1 MLISTTNNFSGSK
14 EFKNSPPG
22 SHLGRLYKIVDL
34 GTQQG
39 EWEGKATYARKM
51 IFYFEL
57 HGEDDRGQPLVNDD
71 GKPLI
76 VTKYYNA
83 SLGEKATLR
92 KHLQTW
98 LNLDFNKMPEG
109 FDLEKILGKFAMIN
123 VTTYQKDGKTRASV
137 EGLSAVPAIVV
148 KHGLPDGFNEIS
160 MFSLNKFDS
169 AKFDSLSDGIKRM
182 IVSSPE
188 YRALTKQLDEVPADN
203 DFDQDIPF

>member
-1 MLISTTNNFSGSK
+1 MLISTTNNFNSSK

-57 HGEDDRGQPLVNDD
+57 HGEDDKGLPLTNDD

-109 FDLEKILGKFAMIN
+109 FDLEKLLGKFAMIN

-148 KHGLPDGFNEIS
+148 KHGLPEGINEIS
-160 MFSLNKFDS
+160 MFTLNKFDS
-169 AKFDSLSDGIKRM
+169 AKFESLSDGIKKM
-182 IVSSPE
+182 IMSSPE
-188 YRALTKQLDEVPADN
+188 YRALTQQPESSSDDLGN
-203 DFDQDIPF
+203 DDIPF

>member
-1 MLISTTNNFSGSK
+1 MLISTTQSNSNK
-14 EFKNSPPG
+14 EFKNAPPG

-39 EWEGKATYARKM
+39 EWEGKATFARKM

-57 HGEDDRGQPLVNDD
+57 HGDDDKGLPLVNDD

-98 LNLDFNKMPEG
+98 LNLDFSKMPEG
-109 FDLEKILGKFAMIN
+109 FKVENILGKFAMIN

-148 KHGLPDGFNEIS
+148 KHGLPDGFNDIS
-160 MFSLNKFDS
+160 MFDLNKFDS
-169 AKFDSLSDGIKRM
+169 AKFDGLSDSIKKM
-182 IVSSPE
+182 IMSSPE
-188 YRALTKQLDEVPADN
+188 YRALTDTKPAASNEFGD
-203 DFDQDIPF
+203 DDIPF

>member
-1 MLISTTNNFSGSK
+1 MLISTTQSNSTK
-14 EFKNSPPG
+14 EFKNAPAG

-39 EWEGKATYARKM
+39 EWEGKATFARKM

-57 HGEDDRGQPLVNDD
+57 HGDDDKGLPLVNDD

-98 LNLDFNKMPEG
+98 LNLDFSKMPEG
-109 FDLEKILGKFAMIN
+109 FKVENILGKFAMIN

-148 KHGLPDGFNEIS
+148 KHGLPDGFNDIS
-160 MFSLNKFDS
+160 MFDLNKFDS
-169 AKFDSLSDGIKRM
+169 AKFDGLSDSIKKM
-182 IVSSPE
+182 IMSSPE
-188 YRALTKQLDEVPADN
+188 YRALTDTKPAASNEFGD
-203 DFDQDIPF
+203 DDIPF

>member
-1 MLISTTNNFSGSK
+1 MLISTTQSNSNK
-14 EFKNSPPG
+14 EFKNAPPG

-57 HGEDDRGQPLVNDD
+57 HGEDDKGIPLTNDD

-98 LNLDFNKMPEG
+98 LNLDFSKMPEG
-109 FDLEKILGKFAMIN
+109 FKVENILGKFAMIN

-137 EGLSAVPAIVV
+137 EGLSAVPAIVA
-148 KHGLPDGFNEIS
+148 KHGLPEGINDIS
-160 MFSLNKFDS
+160 MFDLNKFDS
-169 AKFDSLSDGIKRM
+169 AKFDGLSDSIKKM
-182 IVSSPE
+182 IMSSPE
-188 YRALTKQLDEVPADN
+188 YRALTQQPESSSDDFGN
-203 DFDQDIPF
+203 DDIPF

>member
-1 MLISTTNNFSGSK
+1 MLISTTNTGGNK
-14 EFKNSPPG
+14 EFKNAPAG

-57 HGEDDRGQPLVNDD
+57 HGEDDKGQPLVNDD

-98 LNLDFNKMPEG
+98 LNLDFSKMPEG
-109 FDLEKILGKFAMIN
+109 FKVENILGKFAMIN

-137 EGLSAVPAIVV
+137 EGLSAVPAIVQ
-148 KHGLPDGFNEIS
+148 KHGLPEGINDIS
-160 MFSLNKFDS
+160 IFDLNKFDS
-169 AKFDSLSDGIKRM
+169 AKFDSLSDGVKKM

-188 YRALTKQLDEVPADN
+188 YRALTQKSEQPADDFTN
-203 DFDQDIPF
+203 DDIPF

>member
-1 MLISTTNNFSGSK
+1 MLISTTQQYNKTK
-14 EFKNSPPG
+14 EFKNCPPG

-57 HGEDDRGQPLVNDD
+57 HGEDDKGIPLVNDD

-98 LNLDFNKMPEG
+98 LNLDFSKMPEG
-109 FDLEKILGKFAMIN
+109 FKVENILGKFAMIN
-123 VTTYQKDGKTRASV
+123 VITYQKDGKTRASI
-137 EGLSAVPAIVV
+137 EGLSWVPAIVQ
-148 KHGLPDGFNEIS
+148 KHGLPDGFNEIF
-160 MFSLNKFDS
+160 MFDLNKFDS
-169 AKFDSLSDGIKRM
+169 AKFDSLSDSIKKIIM
-182 IVSSPE
+182 SSPE
-188 YRALTKQLDEVPADN
+188 YRALTQQPESSSDDLGN
-203 DFDQDIPF
+203 DDIPF

>member
-1 MLISTTNNFSGSK
+1 MLISTTQSNSTK
-14 EFKNSPPG
+14 EFKNAPPG

-39 EWEGKATYARKM
+39 EWEGKATFARKM

-57 HGEDDRGQPLVNDD
+57 HGDDDKGLPLVNDD

-98 LNLDFNKMPEG
+98 LNLDFSKMPEG
-109 FDLEKILGKFAMIN
+109 FKVENILGKFAMIN

-148 KHGLPDGFNEIS
+148 KHGLPDGFNDIS
-160 MFSLNKFDS
+160 MFDLNKFDS
-169 AKFDSLSDGIKRM
+169 AKFDGLSDSIKKM
-182 IVSSPE
+182 IMSSPE
-188 YRALTKQLDEVPADN
+188 YRALTDTKPAASNEFGD
-203 DFDQDIPF
+203 DDIPF

>member
-1 MLISTTNNFSGSK
+1 MLISTTNNFSNSK

-57 HGEDDRGQPLVNDD
+57 HGEDDKGLPLVNDD

-98 LNLDFNKMPEG
+98 LNLDFSKMPEG
-109 FDLEKILGKFAMIN
+109 FDLEKLLGKFAMIN

-148 KHGLPDGFNEIS
+148 KHGLPEGFNEIS
-160 MFSLNKFDS
+160 MFTLNKFDN
-169 AKFDSLSDGIKRM
+169 AKFESLSDGIKKM
-182 IVSSPE
+182 IMSSPE
-188 YRALTKQLDEVPADN
+188 YRALTKQSEPVESDISN
-203 DFDQDIPF
+203 DDIPF

>member
-1 MLISTTNNFSGSK
+1 MLISTTNTGGNK
-14 EFKNSPPG
+14 EFKNAPPG

-57 HGEDDRGQPLVNDD
+57 HGEDDKGQPLVNDD

-98 LNLDFNKMPEG
+98 LNLDFSKMPEG
-109 FDLEKILGKFAMIN
+109 FKVENILGKFAMIN

-137 EGLSAVPAIVV
+137 EGLSAVPAIVQ
-148 KHGLPDGFNEIS
+148 KHGLPEGINDIS
-160 MFSLNKFDS
+160 IFDLNKFDS
-169 AKFDSLSDGIKRM
+169 AKFDSLSDGVKKM

-188 YRALTKQLDEVPADN
+188 YRALTQKSEQPADDFTN
-203 DFDQDIPF
+203 DDVPF

>member
-1 MLISTTNNFSGSK
+1 MLISTTQSNSTK
-14 EFKNSPPG
+14 EFKNAPPG

-39 EWEGKATYARKM
+39 EWEGKATFARKM

-57 HGEDDRGQPLVNDD
+57 HGDDDKGLPLVNDD

-98 LNLDFNKMPEG
+98 LNLDFSKMPEG
-109 FDLEKILGKFAMIN
+109 FKVENILGKFAMIN

-148 KHGLPDGFNEIS
+148 KHGLPDGFNDIS
-160 MFSLNKFDS
+160 MFDLNKFDS
-169 AKFDSLSDGIKRM
+169 AKFDVLSDSIKKM
-182 IVSSPE
+182 IMSSPE
-188 YRALTKQLDEVPADN
+188 YRALTDTKPAASNEFGD
-203 DFDQDIPF
+203 DDIPF

>member
-1 MLISTTNNFSGSK
+1 MLISTTNYSSSK

-57 HGEDDRGQPLVNDD
+57 HGEDDKGQPLVNDD

-98 LNLDFNKMPEG
+98 LNLDFSKMPEG
-109 FDLEKILGKFAMIN
+109 FKVENILGKFAMIN

-148 KHGLPDGFNEIS
+148 KHGLPEGVNEIS
-160 MFSLNKFDS
+160 IFDLNKFDN
-169 AKFDSLSDGIKRM
+169 AKFDALSDGIKKM
-182 IVSSPE
+182 IMSSPE
-188 YRALTKQLDEVPADN
+188 YRALTQQPESSSDDLGD
-203 DFDQDIPF
+203 DQIPF

>member
-1 MLISTTNNFSGSK
+1 MLISTTQSNSTK
-14 EFKNSPPG
+14 EFKNAPPG

-39 EWEGKATYARKM
+39 EWEGKATFARKM

-57 HGEDDRGQPLVNDD
+57 HGDDDKGLPLVNDD

-98 LNLDFNKMPEG
+98 LNLDFSKMPEG
-109 FDLEKILGKFAMIN
+109 FKVENILGKFAMIN

-137 EGLSAVPAIVV
+137 EGLFAVPAIVV
-148 KHGLPDGFNEIS
+148 KHGLPDGFNDIS
-160 MFSLNKFDS
+160 MFDLNKFDS
-169 AKFDSLSDGIKRM
+169 AKFDGLSDSIKKM
-182 IVSSPE
+182 IMSSPE
-188 YRALTKQLDEVPADN
+188 YRALTDTKPAASNEFGD
-203 DFDQDIPF
+203 DDIPF

>member
-1 MLISTTNNFSGSK
+1 MLISTTQSNSTK
-14 EFKNSPPG
+14 EFKNAPPG

-39 EWEGKATYARKM
+39 EWEGKATFARKM

-57 HGEDDRGQPLVNDD
+57 HGDDDKGLPLVNDD

-98 LNLDFNKMPEG
+98 LNLDFSKMPEG
-109 FDLEKILGKFAMIN
+109 FKVENILGKFAMIN

-148 KHGLPDGFNEIS
+148 KHGLPDGFNDIS
-160 MFSLNKFDS
+160 MFDLNKFDS
-169 AKFDSLSDGIKRM
+169 AKFDGLSDSIKKM
-182 IVSSPE
+182 IMSSPE
-188 YRALTKQLDEVPADN
+188 YRAFTDTKPTTSNEFGDD
-203 DFDQDIPF
+203 DIPF

>member
-1 MLISTTNNFSGSK
+1 MLISTTNYSNSK

-57 HGEDDRGQPLVNDD
+57 HGEDDKGLPLVNDD

-98 LNLDFNKMPEG
+98 LNLDFSKMPEG
-109 FDLEKILGKFAMIN
+109 FKVENILGKFAMIN

-148 KHGLPDGFNEIS
+148 KHGLPEGVNEIS
-160 MFSLNKFDS
+160 IFDLNKFDS
-169 AKFDSLSDGIKRM
+169 AKFDALSDGIKKM
-182 IVSSPE
+182 IMSSPE
-188 YRALTKQLDEVPADN
+188 YRALTQQPESSSDDLGN
-203 DFDQDIPF
+203 DDIPF

>member
-1 MLISTTNNFSGSK
+1 MLISTTNYSNTK

-57 HGEDDRGQPLVNDD
+57 HGEDDKGQPLVNDD

-109 FDLEKILGKFAMIN
+109 FKVENILGKFAMIN

-148 KHGLPDGFNEIS
+148 KHGLPEGVNEIS
-160 MFSLNKFDS
+160 IFDLNKFDS
-169 AKFDSLSDGIKRM
+169 AKFDALSDGIKKM
-182 IVSSPE
+182 IMSSPE
-188 YRALTKQLDEVPADN
+188 YRALTKQSEPVESDISN
-203 DFDQDIPF
+203 DDIPF

>member
-1 MLISTTNNFSGSK
+1 MLISTTQSNSTK
-14 EFKNSPPG
+14 EFKNAPPG

-57 HGEDDRGQPLVNDD
+57 HGEDDKGMPLTNDD

-98 LNLDFNKMPEG
+98 LNLDFSKMPEG
-109 FDLEKILGKFAMIN
+109 FKVENILGKFAMIN
-123 VTTYQKDGKTRASV
+123 VTTYQKDNKTRASV

-148 KHGLPDGFNEIS
+148 KHGLPQGVNEIS
-160 MFSLNKFDS
+160 IFDLNKFDS
-169 AKFDSLSDGIKRM
+169 AKFDSLSDSIKKM
-182 IVSSPE
+182 IMSSPE
-188 YRALTKQLDEVPADN
+188 YRALTQQPESSSDDLGD
-203 DFDQDIPF
+203 DQIPF

>member
-1 MLISTTNNFSGSK
+1 MLISTTNYSSSK

-57 HGEDDRGQPLVNDD
+57 HGEDDKGQPLVNDD

-98 LNLDFNKMPEG
+98 LNLDFSKMPEG
-109 FDLEKILGKFAMIN
+109 FKVENILGKFAMIN

-148 KHGLPDGFNEIS
+148 KHGLPEGVNEIS
-160 MFSLNKFDS
+160 IFDLNKFDN
-169 AKFDSLSDGIKRM
+169 AKFDALSDGIKKM
-182 IVSSPE
+182 IMSSPE
-188 YRALTKQLDEVPADN
+188 YRALTQQPESSSDDLGN
-203 DFDQDIPF
+203 DDIPF

>member
-1 MLISTTNNFSGSK
+1 MLISTTNYSNTK

-57 HGEDDRGQPLVNDD
+57 HGEDDKGQPLVNDD

-98 LNLDFNKMPEG
+98 LNLDFSKMPEG
-109 FDLEKILGKFAMIN
+109 FKVENILGKFAMIN

-148 KHGLPDGFNEIS
+148 KHGLPEGVNEIS
-160 MFSLNKFDS
+160 IFDLNKFDS
-169 AKFDSLSDGIKRM
+169 AKFDALSDGIKKM
-182 IVSSPE
+182 IMSSPE
-188 YRALTKQLDEVPADN
+188 YRALTQQPESSSDDLGD
-203 DFDQDIPF
+203 DQIPF

>member
-1 MLISTTNNFSGSK
+1 MLISTTNTGGNK
-14 EFKNSPPG
+14 EFKNAPAG

-57 HGEDDRGQPLVNDD
+57 HGEDDKGQPLVNDD

-98 LNLDFNKMPEG
+98 LNLDFSKMPEG
-109 FDLEKILGKFAMIN
+109 FKVENILGKFAMIN

-137 EGLSAVPAIVV
+137 EGLSAVPAIVQ
-148 KHGLPDGFNEIS
+148 KHGLPEGINDIS
-160 MFSLNKFDS
+160 IFDLNKFDS
-169 AKFDSLSDGIKRM
+169 AKFDLLSDSVKKM

-188 YRALTKQLDEVPADN
+188 YRALTQKSEQASDDFSN
-203 DFDQDIPF
+203 DDIPF

>member
-1 MLISTTNNFSGSK
+1 MLISTTQSNSTK
-14 EFKNSPPG
+14 EFKNAPPG

-39 EWEGKATYARKM
+39 EWEGKATFARKM

-57 HGEDDRGQPLVNDD
+57 HGDDDKGSPLVNDD

-98 LNLDFNKMPEG
+98 LNLDFSKMPEG
-109 FDLEKILGKFAMIN
+109 FKVENILGKFAMIN

-148 KHGLPDGFNEIS
+148 KHGLPDGFNDIS
-160 MFSLNKFDS
+160 MFDLNKFDS
-169 AKFDSLSDGIKRM
+169 AKFDGLSDSIKKM
-182 IVSSPE
+182 IMSSPE
-188 YRALTKQLDEVPADN
+188 YRALTQQPESSSDDS
-203 DFDQDIPF
+203 FDDSIPF

>member
-1 MLISTTNNFSGSK
+1 MLISTTNYSNTK

-57 HGEDDRGQPLVNDD
+57 HGEDDKGLPLVNDD

-98 LNLDFNKMPEG
+98 LNLDFSKMPEG
-109 FDLEKILGKFAMIN
+109 FKVKNILGKFAMIN

-137 EGLSAVPAIVV
+137 EGLSAVPAIVQ
-148 KHGLPDGFNEIS
+148 KHGLPEGFNEIS
-160 MFSLNKFDS
+160 IFDLNKFDS
-169 AKFDSLSDGIKRM
+169 AKFDSLSDGIKKM
-182 IVSSPE
+182 IMSSPE
-188 YRALTKQLDEVPADN
+188 YRALTKQSEPVESGDN
-203 DFDQDIPF
+203 FDDAIPF

>member
-1 MLISTTNNFSGSK
+1 MLISTTQSNSTK
-14 EFKNSPPG
+14 EFKNAPPG

-57 HGEDDRGQPLVNDD
+57 HGEDDKGLPLINDD

-98 LNLDFNKMPEG
+98 LNLDFSKMPEG
-109 FDLEKILGKFAMIN
+109 FKVENILGKFAMIN

-148 KHGLPDGFNEIS
+148 KHGLPEGVNEIS
-160 MFSLNKFDS
+160 IFDLNKFDS
-169 AKFDSLSDGIKRM
+169 AKFDALSDGIKKM
-182 IVSSPE
+182 IMSSPE
-188 YRALTKQLDEVPADN
+188 YRALTQQSEPFESDISN
-203 DFDQDIPF
+203 DDIPF